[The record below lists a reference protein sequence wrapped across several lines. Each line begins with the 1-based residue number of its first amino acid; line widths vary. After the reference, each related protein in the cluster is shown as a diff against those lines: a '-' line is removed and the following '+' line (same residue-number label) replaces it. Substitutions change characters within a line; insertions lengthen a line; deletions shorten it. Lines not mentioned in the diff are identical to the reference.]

1 MPLLHNRIEIDDT
14 KPLPEY
20 DGPFSRAYAA
30 KGKAAGELPMFALVS
45 TSTVATRSDLATPIR
60 SLTHPSLMRL
70 KDSGVIDWPLTHGRG
85 FAYIYDRP
93 PMHTLLPKGG
103 GAAAAIREEPFVE
116 NIVKPL
122 FSALH
127 DLGRAGLFHGAVRAD
142 NIYVGEGAEGK
153 AILGDAL
160 GQPAG
165 LGQPAVYETIERGM
179 ADGLNRGNGTSSD
192 DMYALGVALL
202 TALMGEE
209 PLRGLPPQA
218 IVSLKLERG
227 SYAALAGERRFS
239 PAFMELLRGVLA
251 DDVVQRWNSVD
262 FEMWAEGRRL
272 TPKQSMA
279 AKKAS
284 RPLVL
289 GNQNY
294 MQPRLLALGMAQNVP
309 QAAQLIQSEEVS
321 RWLAH
326 SLHDEVVAKKL
337 EENRAAMKRLRNG
350 SDQDRL
356 VTGAIMVLDPT
367 GPIRYR
373 GLSLFPSGIAFS
385 MADAA
390 LNEIPLQPYAEIILN
405 DLPSRWLADQHEKKP
420 DIVGIVQ
427 QIERVKDLVE
437 KPGIGFG
444 PERAIYE
451 LCPTQP
457 CLAPALRGHYAVNV
471 QQMLEG
477 LDKHASA
484 GGNLIDRHIGA
495 FILTRDRKTMPQLL
509 RAVETAIDPVQKG
522 LALLTL
528 FGDLQYRH
536 GPDKLRGLAR
546 MLLPM
551 ADEVARRFQNR
562 QRQDKIREALRP
574 VMEEGNISG
583 MLKLVD
589 DPGMLELDEQ
599 EYEAARMLY
608 YETEAEVARLSSE
621 GSNRKLLAEAA
632 GQPLAS
638 VLSVGLAFAM
648 AIYVLLRAFFL

>member
-1 MPLLHNRIEIDDT
+1 MPKNG
-14 KPLPEY
+14 
-20 DGPFSRAYAA
+20 GP
-30 KGKAAGELPMFALVS
+30 
-45 TSTVATRSDLATPIR
+45 
-60 SLTHPSLMRL
+60 HP
-70 KDSGVIDWPLTHGRG
+70 V
-85 FAYIYDRP
+85 F
-93 PMHTLLPKGG
+93 
-103 GAAAAIREEPFVE
+103 REEPFVE

-122 FSALH
+122 FSALY
-127 DLGRAGLFHGAVRAD
+127 DMSRAGLFHGAVRAE
-142 NIYVGEGAEGK
+142 NIYVAEGAEGK

-160 GQPAG
+160 AQPAG

-179 ADGLNRGNGTSSD
+179 ADGLNRGHGTPSD

-202 TALMGEE
+202 AALMGEE
-209 PLRGLPPQA
+209 PLRGMPSQA

-227 SYAALAGERRFS
+227 SYMALAGERRFS
-239 PAFMELLRGVLA
+239 PALMELLRGTLA
-251 DDVVQRWNSVD
+251 DEVGQRWNFSD
-262 FEMWAEGRRL
+262 CEMWAEGRRL

-294 MQPRLLALGMAQNVP
+294 MQPRLLALGMAQNVS
-309 QAAQLIQSEEVS
+309 QAAQLIQSEELS

-326 SLHDEVVAKKL
+326 GLHDELTTKKL
-337 EENRAAMKRLRNG
+337 EETRAAMKRLRNG

-356 VTGAIMVLDPT
+356 VAGTIMVLDPT

-373 GLSLFPSGIAFS
+373 GLSVFPSGLAFS
-385 MADAA
+385 MADAT

-420 DIVGIVQ
+420 DIVGVVQ
-427 QIERVKDLVE
+427 QIERVKDHVE
-437 KPGIGFG
+437 KPGLGFG

-471 QQMLEG
+471 QQLLEG
-477 LDKHASA
+477 LDKHAGA
-484 GGNLIDRHIGA
+484 GGSLIDRHIGA
-495 FILTRDRKTMPQLL
+495 FILTRDRKIMPQLL
-509 RAVETAIDPVQKG
+509 RAVETAVDPVHKG

-536 GPDKLRGLAR
+536 GPDKLRGIAR
-546 MLLPM
+546 VVLPM
-551 ADEVARRFQNR
+551 ADEVAKRFQNR

-574 VMEEGNISG
+574 VTDAGSISG

-589 DPGMLELDEQ
+589 DPGMLELDQQ
-599 EYEAARMLY
+599 EYHAARMLY
-608 YETEAEVARLSSE
+608 HETETEIARLSSE

-638 VLSVGLAFAM
+638 VLSVGLAFM
-648 AIYVLLRAFFL
+648 LAIYVLLRAFFL